1 MKIEFV
7 GEKIIEIN
15 EGQSIL
21 EASLNAGIPHFHACG
36 GNAKCSNCRILILD
50 GLDNLSPIN
59 RKEALLRSRISVP
72 QKVRLACQ
80 AKVEGVPVKIER
92 IIKDE
97 IDFSLFLDSNNPKA
111 GNQQLGEEK
120 ELALFFLDIKN
131 FTPFVESYLPFDV
144 IHIIRRL
151 FFIFHKIIQKQKGQ
165 IIETAGDGFYAVF
178 GLKTNIRKAA
188 DQGLKASQLIIKKLE
203 AFNKIYLKEY
213 FFIEFE
219 VGIGIHLGKVIVGNI
234 KIGKK
239 NNPSVMGLAVNI
251 ASRLQSS
258 TRVLNNNIIVSDA
271 LLKHSSYKGASQS
284 KEINL
289 KGIHRSFVAHLVGKP
304 FKN

>member
-36 GNAKCSNCRILILD
+36 GNAKCSTCRILILD

-120 ELALFFLDIKN
+120 ELALFF
-131 FTPFVESYLPFDV
+131 
-144 IHIIRRL
+144 
-151 FFIFHKIIQKQKGQ
+151 
-165 IIETAGDGFYAVF
+165 
-178 GLKTNIRKAA
+178 
-188 DQGLKASQLIIKKLE
+188 
-203 AFNKIYLKEY
+203 
-213 FFIEFE
+213 
-219 VGIGIHLGKVIVGNI
+219 
-234 KIGKK
+234 
-239 NNPSVMGLAVNI
+239 
-251 ASRLQSS
+251 
-258 TRVLNNNIIVSDA
+258 
-271 LLKHSSYKGASQS
+271 
-284 KEINL
+284 
-289 KGIHRSFVAHLVGKP
+289 
-304 FKN
+304 